1 MVRSGLLVL
10 AIALM
15 PALAPA
21 VWAVPDKTEAPPAAK
36 AAPAG
41 GSAAAAASA
50 EEAATPGVEWP
61 DETKVAV
68 PKDDPAERA
77 RIINE
82 LKQKYARTTRTVASR
97 ITPRPGLDF
106 EQSSVRD
113 VLMYLAEIGH
123 FAIIFDKALEE
134 QGIDLATRVVSIRV
148 SGITYEKAI
157 EIILPRECG
166 YRVGPGYVLITTM
179 EKAWLP
185 LRTATYSIR
194 LHLAEIPDFKDA
206 PRFEVGDVMSQ
217 ATQGIGGGGIGG
229 GLFDLPG
236 NVPEDEGRATPEK
249 IIDLVKR
256 FVRHDNDR
264 RIAPWDDEGG
274 PASIQYMAGKL
285 IVNQTDAGH
294 QAVYRLLTMLE

>member
-1 MVRSGLLVL
+1 MVRSGLAVL
-10 AIALM
+10 AA
-15 PALAPA
+15 ALALAMGPV
-21 VWAVPDKTEAPPAAK
+21 VWAAPDKAD

-41 GSAAAAASA
+41 GSAAASAASTEA
-50 EEAATPGVEWP
+50 AATPGVEWP
-61 DETKVAV
+61 DETKVEV

-77 RIINE
+77 RIIND
-82 LKQKYARTTRTVASR
+82 LKQKYARTVRTVDSR

-106 EQSSVRD
+106 EQASVHD

-123 FAIIFDKALEE
+123 FSIILDKALEE
-134 QGIDLATRVVSIRV
+134 QGIDLATRVVTIRV

-157 EIILPRECG
+157 ELVLPRECG

-194 LHLAEIPDFKDA
+194 LHLAEIPNFTDA
-206 PRFEVGDVMSQ
+206 PRFEVGDVTQAASQ
-217 ATQGIGGGGIGG
+217 AAGGGGAFGDLFGG
-229 GLFDLPG
+229 GAAAA
-236 NVPEDEGRATPEK
+236 EDEGKATPEK

-274 PASIQYMAGKL
+274 PATIQYLGGRL
-285 IVNQTDAGH
+285 IVSQTEHGH
-294 QAVYRLLTMLE
+294 RAVARLLASIE

>member
-1 MVRSGLLVL
+1 MVRPGLLVL
-10 AIALM
+10 VVVLM
-15 PALAPA
+15 SAFAPRVRA
-21 VWAVPDKTEAPPAAK
+21 VTDKADAPPSAT
-36 AAPAG
+36 PASSG
-41 GSAAAAASA
+41 GAAAAASA
-50 EEAATPGVEWP
+50 EEAAVPGVPWP

-77 RIINE
+77 RIIRE
-82 LKQKYARTTRTVASR
+82 LKQKYARTARTVASR

-106 EQSSVRD
+106 ERSSVRD
-113 VLMYLAEIGH
+113 VLTYLAEIGH
-123 FAIIFDKALEE
+123 FAIVYDKALEE

-148 SGITYEKAI
+148 SGITYEKAL

-194 LHLAEIPDFKDA
+194 LHLAEIPNFKDA
-206 PRFEVGDVMSQ
+206 PRFEVGDMTNNAAQ
-217 ATQGIGGGGIGG
+217 ATSGGGG
-229 GLFDLPG
+229 FDLFSG
-236 NVPEDEGRATPEK
+236 GAAGLNEEDKGRATPER
-249 IIDLVKR
+249 IINLLKR

-274 PASIQYMAGKL
+274 PASIQYMGGKL

-294 QAVYRLLTMLE
+294 RAVRRLLAMIE

>member
-1 MVRSGLLVL
+1 M
-10 AIALM
+10 
-15 PALAPA
+15 
-21 VWAVPDKTEAPPAAK
+21 
-36 AAPAG
+36 
-41 GSAAAAASA
+41 
-50 EEAATPGVEWP
+50 
-61 DETKVAV
+61 

-77 RIINE
+77 RIIND
-82 LKQKYARTTRTVASR
+82 LKQKYAGTVRTVASR

-113 VLMYLAEIGH
+113 VLTYLAEIGH
-123 FAIIFDKALEE
+123 FSIILDKALEE
-134 QGIDLATRVVSIRV
+134 QGIDLATRVVTIRV

-157 EIILPRECG
+157 ELVLPRECG

-179 EKAWLP
+179 GKAWLP

-194 LHLAEIPDFKDA
+194 LHLAQIPNHTDA
-206 PRFEVGDVMSQ
+206 PRFEAGDITSQ
-217 ATQGIGGGGIGG
+217 VAQGLGGGGIGG
-229 GLFDLPG
+229 GLFDTRAA
-236 NVPEDEGRATPEK
+236 VEDEGRATPEK

-274 PASIQYMAGKL
+274 PASIQYMGGRL

-294 QAVYRLLTMLE
+294 QAVYRLLTMIE